1 MQGSL
6 FSLKLFNFMIHCGSI
21 LYFCDLMELNR
32 SILLP
37 FIQSALKEDMGDGDH
52 TSLATIPA
60 DKKGNARL
68 LIKEEG
74 VLAGV
79 EVALE
84 VFKAVDPELK
94 VSIHLQD
101 GVLVK
106 TGDIAFNVSGSARS
120 ILAAERLV
128 LNIMQR
134 MSGIATQTQRVVKLL
149 EGTKTKVLDTRKT
162 TPGMRY
168 LEKMAVKI
176 GGGVNHRFGLYDMI
190 LIKDNHVDYAGG
202 IQAAIQSARKYLAEQ
217 QLHIPVE
224 IEVRSLEELQA
235 VIDFGQI
242 DRILL
247 DNFDFERLSAAI
259 ALVNGKYITEASGGI
274 TLDNVRQYAEC
285 GVDFVSM
292 GALTHSV
299 KSLDMSLKAQS

>member
-1 MQGSL
+1 
-6 FSLKLFNFMIHCGSI
+6 
-21 LYFCDLMELNR
+21 MELNR

-37 FIQSALKEDMGDGDH
+37 FIQSALKEDIGDGDH

-60 DKKGNARL
+60 NKKGNARL

-94 VSIHLQD
+94 VIIHLKD
-101 GVLVK
+101 GAFVK

-202 IQAAIQSARKYLAEQ
+202 IQAAIESARKYLAEQ

-274 TLDNVRQYAEC
+274 TLDNVRRYAEC
-285 GVDFVSM
+285 GVDYVSM